1 MADKLNCKTET
12 SLYFDCREL
21 EDIGERLQEAGGATA
36 AQIELNKKREAE
48 VGKMRK
54 DLEATLIQNE
64 AVLAGLK
71 KRQQDAVAEMTE
83 QTEQLAKMKAK

>member
-1 MADKLNCKTET
+1 
-12 SLYFDCREL
+12 
-21 EDIGERLQEAGGATA
+21 
-36 AQIELNKKREAE
+36 
-48 VGKMRK
+48 MRK